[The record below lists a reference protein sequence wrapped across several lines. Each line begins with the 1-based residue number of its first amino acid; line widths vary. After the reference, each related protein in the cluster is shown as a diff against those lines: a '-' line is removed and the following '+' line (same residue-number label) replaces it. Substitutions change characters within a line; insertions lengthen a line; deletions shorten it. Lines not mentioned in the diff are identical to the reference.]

1 MTAAEQETRRGLLIT
16 ALTFAL
22 WGVVPVYWHLLKA
35 VPSAYIIAHRI
46 VWSAVLVVGW
56 LLYRTRLRWWR
67 SIAAQPRALAT
78 LALSSLAIAFNWS
91 LYIWAINAGH
101 VIEASLGYFINPLV
115 NVLLG
120 VLVLNERLRALQWL
134 AVACAALGVAWLT
147 VDAGAL
153 PWIALSLAAS
163 FGLYGLLR
171 KLVQVDAVAGLG
183 VESLYLFL
191 PALGFVLW
199 SETGHG
205 GGFAAGWGWRNDL
218 LLVFGGVVT
227 AVPLIGF
234 AYGVRRIP
242 LSLVGLLQYIAPS
255 LQLLLGVWFFRE
267 PFDSGKAIGFAAIW
281 VGLLLFAGESLW
293 RSGWGRRGAG
303 IGDSG
308 VGIRKGRSRSQK

>member
-1 MTAAEQETRRGLLIT
+1 MSVTEQETRRGLLIT

-22 WGVVPVYWHLLKA
+22 WGVVPVYWHLLKG

-56 LLYRTRLRWWR
+56 LLYSARLQWWR
-67 SIAAQPRALAT
+67 SIAAQPRARSI
-78 LALSSLAIAFNWS
+78 LALSSLAIAFNWG

-120 VLVLNERLRALQWL
+120 VLVLKERLRALQWL

-199 SETGHG
+199 SESGHG

-303 IGDSG
+303 IRDS
-308 VGIRKGRSRSQK
+308 